1 MEKQTN
7 ATEMVALPKPAFI
20 MVQMKVKSLEDL
32 NQRYA
37 PFVFPI
43 LQRYEGQ
50 MIAGTATPLVKEGD
64 WDGNW
69 SAILRFP
76 TMEAAQNWYDA
87 EEYQPFK
94 KLRMEE
100 MQVEVGRVVILEGF

>member
-1 MEKQTN
+1 METKTHT
-7 ATEMVALPKPAFI
+7 TENSIVTKPAFI

-43 LQRYEGQ
+43 LQKYEGQ
-50 MIAGTATPLVKEGD
+50 MIAGSASPMVKEGD

-69 SAILRFP
+69 AAVLRFP
-76 TMEAAQNWYDA
+76 SKEAALGWYND
-87 EEYQPFK
+87 ETYQPYK
-94 KLRMEE
+94 ELRIEE
-100 MQVEVGRVVILEGF
+100 MQLEAGRVVILEGF